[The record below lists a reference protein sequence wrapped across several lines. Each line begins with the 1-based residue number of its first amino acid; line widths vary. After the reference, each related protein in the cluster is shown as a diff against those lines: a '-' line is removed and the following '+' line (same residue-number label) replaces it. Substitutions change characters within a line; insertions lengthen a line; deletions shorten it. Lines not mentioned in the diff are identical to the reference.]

1 MSQESAGMMI
11 VVYQSYYQPE
21 HARSHL
27 EVDQFLLRVDIFR
40 LALSEFQK
48 NDALPM

>member
-1 MSQESAGMMI
+1 VSQESGMMI
-11 VVYQSYYQPE
+11 AVYQSYYQPE

-27 EVDQFLLRVDIFR
+27 EVDQCLLRGDICR
-40 LALSEFQK
+40 LTLSEFQK